1 MNPPDFFGPGHRA
14 CAGCGCVITLRH
26 VLQALDGKCFVV
38 NSTGCMEVVSTPY
51 PESSW
56 DVPYIHSLFENAGA
70 VASGIESALKALGRK
85 DEGKV
90 VVIAGDGATADIGVQ
105 TLSGMLFRGHD
116 VLYICYD
123 NEAYMNTG
131 VQMSG
136 LTPLGAHTTTSPAGK
151 VIPGNSLDKKD
162 MPSFAL
168 AHKARYV
175 ATSSIAYLGDIKK
188 KVRKAGG
195 IVGPSYIQIHSPCVP
210 GWGYDSSKTVEVA
223 RLAVETGLY
232 PIFEYE
238 NGELISVRK
247 IKKRKPVE
255 EYLRMQARFRHLF
268 KDERGKEIIEK
279 IQEIADMNAKKFGLD
294 A

>member
-1 MNPPDFFGPGHRA
+1 
-14 CAGCGCVITLRH
+14 
-26 VLQALDGKCFVV
+26 
-38 NSTGCMEVVSTPY
+38 MEVVSTPY

>member
-1 MNPPDFFGPGHRA
+1 MMLFGPGHRA
-14 CAGCGCVITLRH
+14 CAGCGCAVTIRH
-26 VLQALDGKCFVV
+26 VLEALEGKCFVV

-56 DVPYIHSLFENAGA
+56 EVPYIHSLFENASA
-70 VASGIESALKALGRK
+70 VAAGIETALKSLSREH
-85 DEGKV
+85 EGKV

-105 TLSGMLFRGHD
+105 TLSGMMFRGHD
-116 VLYICYD
+116 ILYVCYD

-151 VIPGNSLDKKD
+151 SIPGNLGPKKD
-162 MPSFAL
+162 MPAIAL
-168 AHKARYV
+168 AHGAKYV
-175 ATSSIAYLGDIKK
+175 ATASMAFLADIKK
-188 KVRKAGG
+188 KIRKARD
-195 IVGPSYIQIHSPCVP
+195 ITGPSYIQIHSTCVP
-210 GWGYDSSKTVEVA
+210 GWGIDSARSVEIA

-238 NGELISVRK
+238 NGQLVSVRK
-247 IKKRKPVE
+247 IKNRKPVE
-255 EYLRMQARFRHLF
+255 EYLKVQARFRHLF

-279 IQEIADMNAKKFGLD
+279 IQEIADYNAQYYGLD